1 MVCRLVVCLSVTL
14 MSPAKTAELIEM
26 LFELRTWV
34 VPENDVF
41 DGGPDPHGKGQF
53 LGKGTPIARYLPWAV
68 QKWLNRSICCLG
80 GRLGWAKGSTSSIVF
95 ARWHQR
101 ALMGGH
107 IGTTWWIQLN
117 HPSASAM
124 RPYVNLL
131 WPLMFV
137 TDVLAGWW
145 KWRVQDYR
153 SNWVKTYNKTSN
165 RMVYRHLCQNVH
177 IWGMY
182 N

>member
-26 LFELRTWV
+26 LFALRTWV

-95 ARWHQR
+95 ARWRQR

-107 IGTTWWIQLN
+107 IGATWWIQLLQQCGLMSTYFD
-117 HPSASAM
+117 H
-124 RPYVNLL
+124 LL
-131 WPLMFV
+131 CLWRMCWQVGGNEEYRIVEAIESKRITKPVIAWCIGTCARMF
-137 TDVLAGWW
+137 
-145 KWRVQDYR
+145 
-153 SNWVKTYNKTSN
+153 TSEVCTIN
-165 RMVYRHLCQNVH
+165 
-177 IWGMY
+177 
-182 N
+182 